1 MKKWIYYS
9 IGITPACAG
18 KTMVQVQLVALPRDH
33 TRVCGKNVTI
43 AALEISCVGSHPR
56 VREKH
61 RQTANL
67 LVLFGITPACAGKTY
82 YVWLGFWPIQDH
94 TRVCGK
100 NLAVNVLPLWVIG
113 SHPRVREKQI
123 PSAIRRPLVRIT
135 PACAGKTYHKL
146 LWYEQDQD
154 HTRVCGKNRC
164 IEL

>member
-1 MKKWIYYS
+1 MGSHPRVREKPEMKKWIYYS

-43 AALEISCVGSHPR
+43 AALEISCVGSPPR

-82 YVWLGFWPIQDH
+82 LYRLLSLGCQDH

-100 NLAVNVLPLWVIG
+100 NNIG
-113 SHPRVREKQI
+113 MTDKDLDTGSPPRVREKQ
-123 PSAIRRPLVRIT
+123 PSLKSTTVLFRIT
-135 PACAGKTYHKL
+135 PACAGKTIL
-146 LWYEQDQD
+146 L
-154 HTRVCGKNRC
+154 
-164 IEL
+164 